1 MKQTTKDKISMH
13 TTRESG
19 INVIGY
25 DRHLKFEK
33 PKCFVGEHKIQTAY
47 QFVVGCFDWS
57 VLIISIGL
65 LLYFYS
71 SAYSLLSILFD
82 CSIPLSFDVPGR

>member
-25 DRHLKFEK
+25 DRDLKLEK
-33 PKCFVGEHKIQTAY
+33 PKCFVREH
-47 QFVVGCFDWS
+47 
-57 VLIISIGL
+57 
-65 LLYFYS
+65 
-71 SAYSLLSILFD
+71 
-82 CSIPLSFDVPGR
+82 